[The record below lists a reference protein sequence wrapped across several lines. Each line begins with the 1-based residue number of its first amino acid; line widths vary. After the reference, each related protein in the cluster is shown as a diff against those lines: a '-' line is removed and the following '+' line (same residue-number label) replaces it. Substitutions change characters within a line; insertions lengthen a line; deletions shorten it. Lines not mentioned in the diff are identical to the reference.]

1 MAHSCMAG
9 VGQKFSPTLLVE
21 EELEQLI
28 RGALH
33 TFCKREIIG
42 GNRSWPHARSS
53 SDAAAARS
61 PRHDARA
68 TVCGNASSREPLSL
82 SFCHS

>member
-53 SDAAAARS
+53 SDDAACS
-61 PRHDARA
+61 PRHGA
-68 TVCGNASSREPLSL
+68 VCGNASSREPLSL

>member
-1 MAHSCMAG
+1 MAHSCMAR

-42 GNRSWPHARSS
+42 GNRS
-53 SDAAAARS
+53 
-61 PRHDARA
+61 
-68 TVCGNASSREPLSL
+68 
-82 SFCHS
+82 